1 MAYIELN
8 RKKLRENFK
17 FLNDLFSENG
27 IKWTVVTKVLC
38 GHREYLQEVIN
49 LGINQISDSRI
60 ENLRVIKDIKPDLET
75 IYIKPPAKRHIKEV
89 VNFAD
94 ISFNTEYST
103 IQALSKEAGRQ
114 KKTHKIMIMI
124 EMGELREGVMW
135 DEFID
140 FYSKVF
146 KLPNIEIVGIGTNLS
161 CLYGVLPSEDKLIQL
176 CLYEQLVEA
185 KFDKNI
191 PFVSGGSSVT
201 IPLIFKQLLPKG
213 INHFRVGET
222 LFLGTNVYE
231 DRPFQEMSGSIFRLY
246 SQIIELSEKR
256 TIPTGERGTNVE
268 GQEFEFDEEDY
279 GKTSCRA
286 ILDMGLL
293 DVDDKQIQPLDS
305 TIEFAGASSDMM
317 VVDLGEN
324 NQNYKVG
331 DLIEFKMNYMGT
343 LNTMCSKYISKT
355 IVEGQ

>member
-8 RKKLRENFK
+8 RRKLKENFE
-17 FLNDLFSENG
+17 FLNNLFKENG

-38 GHREYLQEVIN
+38 GHREFLQEVIN
-49 LGINQISDSRI
+49 LGITQISDSRI
-60 ENLRVIKDIKPDLET
+60 ENLKVIKDIKPDLET
-75 IYIKPPAKRHIKEV
+75 IYIKPAAKRNIGDV
-89 VNFAD
+89 VRYAD
-94 ISFNTEYST
+94 ISFNTEFST
-103 IQALSKEAGRQ
+103 IKALSREAARQ

-146 KLPNIEIVGIGTNLS
+146 ELPNIEIVGIGTNLS
-161 CLYGVLPSEDKLIQL
+161 CLYGVLPNEDKLIQL

-191 PFVSGGSSVT
+191 PLVSGGSSVT
-201 IPLIFKQLLPKG
+201 IPLIFKQMLPRG

-231 DRPFQEMSGSIFRLY
+231 DRPFKEMSGSIFRLY
-246 SQIIELSEKR
+246 AQIIELSEKR
-256 TIPTGERGTNVE
+256 TVPSGEMGTNVE
-268 GQEFEFDEEDY
+268 GEEMEFDEEDY

-305 TIEFAGASSDMM
+305 SIEFAGASSDMM
-317 VVDLGEN
+317 VVDLGDN
-324 NQNYKVG
+324 RQNYKVG
-331 DLIEFKMNYMGT
+331 DLIEFRMDYMGT
-343 LNTMCSKYISKT
+343 LNAMCSKYISKT
-355 IVEGQ
+355 IVEKE